1 MKKTYYAIRH
11 EGEKLRWFQL
21 TGVDDDHPDGTG
33 FTLVDDF
40 NRLCIL
46 DEDQADAF
54 LRRPGTDSRYTKTTL
69 TINAVVVR
77 KKVAR

>member
-1 MKKTYYAIRH
+1 MKKRFYAIRH
-11 EGEKLRWFQL
+11 EGEKRRWFQL

-33 FTLVDDF
+33 FTLVDEF

-54 LRRPGTDSRYTKTTL
+54 LRRPGTDPRYYKTTVNIEAL
-69 TINAVVVR
+69 AVR
-77 KKVAR
+77 RKVAK